1 MTAVQTPA
9 TRAVAYEPAALAR
22 SALLAPF
29 AAAAAG
35 AGLETL
41 PDWPERAWL
50 QSRLADRHR
59 PCNAAGLPLRLVA
72 PARPASGALGYERR
86 IHDHAELETREAG
99 WHDLFNLLAWCA
111 WPRAKAALNR
121 CQLAAA
127 RTETGGRG
135 RERDALTLFDENG
148 VVVAVCD
155 PRPVLALRAF
165 RWRELFVEQ
174 RAAFGR
180 TIDCVVFGH
189 ALAEKALAP
198 WPGVVGHAL
207 VVEVEPAWFALEARS
222 RQAALDARLA
232 ARLDDRALRTPAA
245 LDPLP
250 VLGVPGWWPANADPA
265 FYDDARWFRAGR
277 RRGARDAR

>member
-1 MTAVQTPA
+1 MTAVQCPA
-9 TRAVAYEPAALAR
+9 TRAVAYQPDALAR

-29 AAAAAG
+29 AAAG

-41 PDWPERAWL
+41 PDWPDRAWL

-59 PCNAAGLPLRLVA
+59 PCNAAGLPIRIVA
-72 PARPASGALGYERR
+72 PARPATGAVGYERR
-86 IHDHAELETREAG
+86 IHDRGELETREAG

-121 CQLAAA
+121 RQVGAV

-155 PRPVLALRAF
+155 PRLMVALRAF
-165 RWRELFVEQ
+165 RWRELFIER

-180 TIDCVVFGH
+180 SIDCVVFGH

-207 VVEVEPAWFALEARS
+207 VLEVEPAWFALDVCS
-222 RQAALDARLA
+222 RQAALDGLVA
-232 ARLDDRALRTPAA
+232 ARLDDRLALRTPAA

-265 FYDDARWFRAGR
+265 FYDDLRYFRAGR
-277 RRGARDAR
+277 RRAAQDPR